1 MNGSIHPPRRPQAG
15 SRAARRWVL
24 LPLLAT
30 LLAAAACGGADDGA
44 GEPGTPAPGAAP
56 AAPANAGGS
65 ADPAASPPPGLAQP
79 SPLEIARDSVE
90 EAELYRRRQQ
100 SMESFASCMQK
111 AKDLE
116 PAQRQVIEAAC
127 KRLPT
132 APR

>member
-1 MNGSIHPPRRPQAG
+1 VNDSIHSPRRAAG
-15 SRAARRWVL
+15 SRAARRWTL

-30 LLAAAACGGADDGA
+30 LLAAAACGGAGDA
-44 GEPGTPAPGAAP
+44 AEEPGTAAPGAAP
-56 AAPANAGGS
+56 AEPAHAGDG
-65 ADPAASPPPGLAQP
+65 ADPAAAPPPGLSQP
-79 SPLEIARDSVE
+79 SPLEIARDSME

-116 PAQRQVIEAAC
+116 PAQRQMIEAAC